1 LYRVSGGPKEA
12 EGFVEIVVI
21 DNGEPGI
28 NGDEVT
34 INVVDGPYDGY
45 YNSGTLQGG
54 NVQVH

>member
-1 LYRVSGGPKEA
+1 VRGGPKEA
-12 EGFVEIVVI
+12 AGFVEIEVV

-34 INVVDGPYDGY
+34 IFLIEGPYDGY
-45 YNSGTLQGG
+45 YNSGTVQGG